1 MGICI
6 GIGNYIGNKKVK
18 QGIHKD
24 PTNIFYNILTEEGT
38 NILTEDLNL
47 ILRDLN
53 NISSESS
60 LILITEDNKVIIL
73 E

>member
-1 MGICI
+1 MGIFI
-6 GIGNYIGNKKVK
+6 GIGNYIGNKKIK
-18 QGIHKD
+18 QNINKD
-24 PTNIFYNILTEEGT
+24 PSNIYYNILTELGT
-38 NILTEDLNL
+38 NILTENEYL

>member
-6 GIGNYIGNKKVK
+6 GIGNYIGNKKTQ
-18 QGIHKD
+18 QGIHLD
-24 PTNIFYNILTEEGT
+24 PSNIYYNILTEIGT

-47 ILRDLN
+47 ILRDFN

-60 LILITEDNKVIIL
+60 LILITEDDKVIIL

>member
-1 MGICI
+1 MGLFI
-6 GIGNYIGNKKVK
+6 GIGNCIGSNKAT
-18 QGIHKD
+18 QGINKD
-24 PTNIFYNILTEEGT
+24 PFNIYYNILTEKGT
-38 NILTEDLNL
+38 NILTEDLHL

-60 LILITEDNKVIIL
+60 LILITEDNKVIML

>member
-1 MGICI
+1 MGIYI
-6 GIGNYIGNKKVK
+6 GIGNCIGNKRIK

-24 PTNIFYNILTEEGT
+24 PTNIFYNVLTEEGT

-60 LILITEDNKVIIL
+60 LILITEDNKIIIL

>member
-1 MGICI
+1 MGIFI
-6 GIGNYIGNKKVK
+6 GIGNYIGNKKIK
-18 QGIHKD
+18 QNINKD
-24 PTNIFYNILTEEGT
+24 PSNIYYNILTELGT
-38 NILTEDLNL
+38 NVLTENGYL

>member
-1 MGICI
+1 MGIYI
-6 GIGNYIGNKKVK
+6 GIGNYIGNKRVK
-18 QGIHKD
+18 WGIHKD

-60 LILITEDNKVIIL
+60 LILITEDNKVIML

>member
-6 GIGNYIGNKKVK
+6 GIGSYIGGSKIK
-18 QGIHKD
+18 QNTQKD
-24 PTNIFYNILTEEGT
+24 PSNVYYNLLTETGGNILTE
-38 NILTEDLNL
+38 NFNL

>member
-6 GIGNYIGNKKVK
+6 GIGNYIGNKKTK
-18 QGIHKD
+18 QETHID
-24 PTNIFYNILTEEGT
+24 PSDIYYNIITESGVS
-38 NILTEDLNL
+38 ILTEDSSL
-47 ILRDLN
+47 ILRDLR

-60 LILITEDNKVIIL
+60 LIFITEDNKIIML